1 MTQRP
6 RYLSR
11 RTLLQAGVATSF
23 GFGELVRA
31 ASVQD
36 GTDPGGS
43 HPSPRATAQA
53 VIQIFLPG
61 GLAHQET
68 FDPKP
73 YSPVAYRGDVRAIG
87 TSLDGV
93 RFGSLCKE
101 TAKVADRLTVI
112 RSFTHGEAAHERGVH
127 NMMTG
132 FRPSPAVVY
141 PSMGSV
147 VSHELGGRRD
157 LPAYVCVPEP
167 PNVYAG
173 PGYLS
178 ASHAPFGLGDDPASR
193 GFKVRDLALP
203 GGVDAE
209 RFARRRGM
217 LDDVNGHFVGAVD
230 SDEVGAMGDFYQR
243 AYGLLESATARDA
256 FRLDKEPG
264 KVRDRY
270 GRGGAG
276 QRLLMARRLVESGV
290 RYVTVS
296 MGGWDMHQRIS
307 RQMGRQL
314 PPVDRAFAALVAD
327 LDERGL
333 LDSTLVLLTTE
344 FGRTPKINPTGGR
357 DHWPRVFSVVM
368 AGGGVKRGHVHGRSD
383 ATASEVEEKG
393 VGPEDLA
400 RTVYTLI
407 GVDPDRTLLAGGN
420 RPLQLVKGGRV
431 MREVL
436 A

>member
-1 MTQRP
+1 MSSNLHRP
-6 RYLSR
+6 SR
-11 RTLLQAGVATSF
+11 RGLLRAGVASTF
-23 GFGELVRA
+23 GFGELARA
-31 ASVQD
+31 ATRWD
-36 GTDPGGS
+36 DAAPART
-43 HPSPRATAQA
+43 QA

-73 YSPVAYRGDVRAIG
+73 YSPLAYRGDVKAIP
-87 TSLDGV
+87 TALDGV
-93 RFGSLCKE
+93 RFGSYCKE
-101 TAKVADRLTVI
+101 TAKVADRLCVV

-147 VSHELGGRRD
+147 VSHELGGQRD
-157 LPAYVCVPEP
+157 LPAYVCVPRP
-167 PNVYAG
+167 PSVYAG

-178 ASHAPFGLGDDPASR
+178 SSFAPFGLGGDPASR
-193 GFKVRDLALP
+193 SFKVRDLDLP
-203 GGVDAE
+203 DGVDGD
-209 RFARRRGM
+209 RFARRRAM
-217 LDDVNGHFVGAVD
+217 LEDVNGSFLDSVD
-230 SDEVGAMGDFYQR
+230 ADEVGAMGDFYER
-243 AYGLLESATARDA
+243 AYALLESESAKSA
-256 FRLDKEPG
+256 FRLNEEP
-264 KVRDRY
+264 KKLRDRY

-276 QRLLMARRLVESGV
+276 QRLLMARRLVENGV

-296 MGGWDMHQRIS
+296 LGSWDMHQRIS
-307 RQMGRQL
+307 RGMSQQF
-314 PPVDRAFAALVAD
+314 PAVDRAFATLIAD
-327 LDERGL
+327 LDDRGL
-333 LDSTLVLLTTE
+333 LDTTLVLLTTE
-344 FGRTPKINPTGGR
+344 FGRTPRLNPTGGR

-383 ATASEVEEKG
+383 ATASEVEEKA

-400 RTVYTLI
+400 RTVYTLM

>member
-1 MTQRP
+1 MSHRP
-6 RYLSR
+6 SR
-11 RTLLQAGVATSF
+11 RTLLRAGVATTF
-23 GFGELVRA
+23 GFGELARA
-31 ASVQD
+31 LSRDDDA
-36 GTDPGGS
+36 PLA
-43 HPSPRATAQA
+43 RAGA

-73 YSPVAYRGDVRAIG
+73 YSPVAYRGDVKTIG
-87 TSLDGV
+87 TSMGGV

-147 VSHELGGRRD
+147 VSHELGGQRD
-157 LPAYVCVPEP
+157 LPAYVCVPQP
-167 PNVYAG
+167 PSVYAG

-178 ASHAPFGLGDDPASR
+178 SSYAPFGLGGDPASR
-193 GFKVRDLALP
+193 GFKVRDLDLP

-209 RFARRRGM
+209 RFARRRAM
-217 LDDVNGHFVGAVD
+217 LDDVNGHFVDAVEA
-230 SDEVGAMGDFYQR
+230 DEVGAMGDFYQR
-243 AYGLLESATARDA
+243 AYSLLESATARDA
-256 FRLDKEPG
+256 FRLDKEPE
-264 KVRDRY
+264 KLRERY
-270 GRGGAG
+270 GKGGAG

-296 MGGWDMHQRIS
+296 LGSWDMHQRIS
-307 RQMGRQL
+307 RGMGQQF
-314 PPVDRAFAALVAD
+314 PAVDRAFAALVAD

-344 FGRTPKINPTGGR
+344 FGRTPKLNPTGGR

-368 AGGGVKRGHVHGRSD
+368 AGGGVKRGYVHGRSD
-383 ATASEVEEKG
+383 ATASEVEEKA

-400 RTVYTLI
+400 RTIYTLI

-431 MREVL
+431 IREVL